1 MRTISVAILAA
12 VLGLTA
18 PFAALAAGLGRLTV
32 LSTLGAP
39 LSAEI
44 EIVSLQPGEEDGL
57 NARVASADAFREA
70 GIEPSAALRTVR
82 FAMAKRDGR
91 PIIRV
96 TSAQPVND
104 PFVDLLVELE
114 WSGGRLVREYTVLL
128 DPPEYKAPQV
138 IAAVPEKPAV
148 MAQPL
153 PPLEAKPEARSQ
165 APVEVRNDG
174 TPLAPVQD
182 ALAAG
187 AEKEAGD
194 KPAAER
200 VAVTE
205 RAAAPVVDS
214 VRPAALGT

>member
-1 MRTISVAILAA
+1 MFVA

-39 LSAEI
+39 LNAEI
-44 EIVSLQPGEEDGL
+44 EIVSLQAGEEDSL
-57 NARVASADAFREA
+57 TARIASADAFREA

-114 WSGGRLVREYTVLL
+114 WPGGRLVREYTVLL
-128 DPPEYKAPQV
+128 DPPEYKSPRTT
-138 IAAVPEKPAV
+138 IAAVP
-148 MAQPL
+148 
-153 PPLEAKPEARSQ
+153 
-165 APVEVRNDG
+165 
-174 TPLAPVQD
+174 
-182 ALAAG
+182 
-187 AEKEAGD
+187 D
-194 KPAAER
+194 KPAALAARLLDVLRRRADWPGMRARGRRFVE
-200 VAVTE
+200 TE
-205 RAAAPVVDS
+205 RNWPNS
-214 VRPAALGT
+214 VARYEGVYESLVAR

>member
-1 MRTISVAILAA
+1 MFVA

-39 LSAEI
+39 LNAEI
-44 EIVSLQPGEEDGL
+44 EIVSLQAGEEDSL
-57 NARVASADAFREA
+57 TARIASADAFREA

-114 WSGGRLVREYTVLL
+114 WPGGRLVREYTVLL
-128 DPPEYKAPQV
+128 DPPEYKSPRTT
-138 IAAVPEKPAV
+138 IAAVPETLV
-148 MAQPL
+148 ELDGGQGTVNV
-153 PPLEAKPEARSQ
+153 PPWSPDSTWFAYCDY
-165 APVEVRNDG
+165 PVRE
-174 TPLAPVQD
+174 
-182 ALAAG
+182 
-187 AEKEAGD
+187 
-194 KPAAER
+194 
-200 VAVTE
+200 
-205 RAAAPVVDS
+205 
-214 VRPAALGT
+214 